1 MIRECNHAKLF
12 RRLRQAVSF
21 MKYLTVA
28 MHLSA
33 SYYLM
38 QVVFYSTALAAP
50 ESRPGMVAVSETLRV
65 ISLYNY

>member
-1 MIRECNHAKLF
+1 M
-12 RRLRQAVSF
+12 RLRQAVSF

-28 MHLSA
+28 MHLS

-38 QVVFYSTALAAP
+38 QVVFYSTAP
-50 ESRPGMVAVSETLRV
+50 ESTPGMVAVSETLRV

>member
-1 MIRECNHAKLF
+1 
-12 RRLRQAVSF
+12 
-21 MKYLTVA
+21 MKYLTEA

-33 SYYLM
+33 SYLM

>member
-1 MIRECNHAKLF
+1 
-12 RRLRQAVSF
+12 
-21 MKYLTVA
+21 
-28 MHLSA
+28 MHLS

-50 ESRPGMVAVSETLRV
+50 ESTPGMVAVSETLRV

>member
-33 SYYLM
+33 SYLM
-38 QVVFYSTALAAP
+38 QVVFYLAALAAP